1 METLLNKTKGNAINL
16 KHCKRNKDAF
26 DGLINRLD
34 TGKERINELEEE
46 RISQVDDTS
55 TEIFQ
60 TEMQKRKER
69 KKKETEKLVTIGQLQ
84 SCNIHIME

>member
-1 METLLNKTKGNAINL
+1 MGNISREMETLLNKTKGNAINL

-26 DGLINRLD
+26 DGLIHRLD

-55 TEIFQ
+55 TEISQ

-69 KKKETEKLVTIGQLQ
+69 KKRKQK
-84 SCNIHIME
+84 N

>member
-84 SCNIHIME
+84 KL